1 MELKNVRRGRIQEY
15 VQKFPTATYVD
26 GKRPW
31 GLVKAEIA
39 LPSATQNEISGDDA
53 KALVANGCICVSEG
67 ANMPSTLEAVDVFL
81 KNNVLY
87 GPGKAANAGGVA
99 TSGLEMSQ
107 NAMRLN
113 WTREEV
119 DAKLHQIMVNI
130 HKNAAQAAEEFG
142 TPGNYVN
149 GANIAGFKKVA
160 DAMIDLGV

>member
-1 MELKNVRRGRIQEY
+1 M
-15 VQKFPTATYVD
+15 
-26 GKRPW
+26 
-31 GLVKAEIA
+31 
-39 LPSATQNEISGDDA
+39 DA
-53 KALVANGCICVSEG
+53 IV
-67 ANMPSTLEAVDVFL
+67 PSTLEAVDVFL

-142 TPGNYVN
+142 TPGNYLN

-160 DAMIDLGV
+160 DAMLDLGV